1 MIGVDPG
8 QLAQAMDRDQPF
20 RKRRLAAARGVD
32 KVRTAGHD
40 PQSLIRPEH
49 GPGLLEIRGLEVGP
63 VDHFAAVSL
72 TAAQT
77 LGAVIGRRRTRAP
90 VAAAIA
96 LATAPAAAMIGGS
109 PTPLPPLGAQPP
121 EVSMNSARIARASAG
136 GCRLS
141 SLRCRLTRRTFS
153 Q

>member
-20 RKRRLAAARGVD
+20 RKRRLAAARGDD
-32 KVRTAGHD
+32 KVRPAGHD

-72 TAAQT
+72 TPAQT
-77 LGAVIGRRRTRAP
+77 LGAVLGRRRTRAP
-90 VAAAIA
+90 VAGAIA

-109 PTPLPPLGAQPP
+109 PPPFPP
-121 EVSMNSARIARASAG
+121 RGPAAPAVSWKSTRSARG
-136 GCRLS
+136 
-141 SLRCRLTRRTFS
+141 
-153 Q
+153 